1 MPLIPR
7 RSWSTRLKHSCRCSP
22 RCGTALMISWPKQ
35 FTTLMEE
42 QSYVINSF
50 DVSFHEGLAFFGIDE
65 LFVRPIGLGTNFLG
79 ITAKKS
85 TDIKYEGQFAVD
97 WLDHNVLI
105 FRDRAI
111 RIVSLLRPGYTRE
124 IYNGSKE
131 VRNIVVSTRGFFFA
145 WIENDNNIRR
155 MSKDSLQAPIVHTEK
170 SKIFCMTLD
179 EETKRFFYY
188 IGGQGFT
195 LQRSVRAG
203 GGKKNKGKKTSP
215 PPPNRTRTTTSS
227 STQRTSKVA
236 TRRNGRAPFGCEGV
250 KSEPVQVAK
259 YRGAVFVI
267 LQEETKDNNG
277 DFIYRLGQVMR
288 SGEFKEIVENPNWR
302 ITSVLKSTG
311 IDANVADLCG
321 RQLNRCPY
329 LCVHVSEDQAR
340 CLCRD
345 DAPGCTDHPMTVPAD
360 ERTSTVA
367 AAIQRQSYVVTTLI
381 VVLLPVVFLL
391 AYCLYTNY
399 LAADEEVAGEGG
411 SSTASSLSAG
421 SAVGSAIGAPADNA
435 LKQQQKPSGA
445 LHALINWAGLGS
457 ADVSSSL
464 LEGEEGE
471 LKMGQQSTI
480 GGRNTSTVAAA
491 TAAPEPS
498 SAVSEVAESEPPKKR
513 KKRHKHRH
521 KQKTAA
527 KSSAT

>member
-1 MPLIPR
+1 M
-7 RSWSTRLKHSCRCSP
+7 
-22 RCGTALMISWPKQ
+22 
-35 FTTLMEE
+35 
-42 QSYVINSF
+42 
-50 DVSFHEGLAFFGIDE
+50 
-65 LFVRPIGLGTNFLG
+65 GTNFLG

-203 GGKKNKGKKTSP
+203 GGKKNKGKKT
-215 PPPNRTRTTTSS
+215 TTTAKPDKDYYFVLY
-227 STQRTSKVA
+227 SKDFE
-236 TRRNGRAPFGCEGV
+236 GRYPPEREGSVRVRGV

-367 AAIQRQSYVVTTLI
+367 AAVQRQSYVVTTLI

-411 SSTASSLSAG
+411 SSTGSSLSAG
-421 SAVGSAIGAPADNA
+421 SAVGSAIGAPVDNA
-435 LKQQQKPSGA
+435 LKQQQQKPSGA

-457 ADVSSSL
+457 ADVSSSII
-464 LEGEEGE
+464 EGEEGE
-471 LKMGQQSTI
+471 LIGQKMSTI
-480 GGRNTSTVAAA
+480 GGRNTSTVAAV

-521 KQKTAA
+521 KQRTAA

>member
-1 MPLIPR
+1 MR
-7 RSWSTRLKHSCRCSP
+7 EGWSC
-22 RCGTALMISWPKQ
+22 I
-35 FTTLMEE
+35 FEE
-42 QSYVINSF
+42 SN
-50 DVSFHEGLAFFGIDE
+50 LTFF
-65 LFVRPIGLGTNFLG
+65 FFSLGTNFLG

-203 GGKKNKGKKTSP
+203 GGKKNKGKKTS
-215 PPPNRTRTTTSS
+215 TTTAKPDKDYYFVLY
-227 STQRTSKVA
+227 SKDFE
-236 TRRNGRAPFGCEGV
+236 GRYPPEREGSV
-250 KSEPVQVAK
+250 RVRGIKSEPVQVAK

-367 AAIQRQSYVVTTLI
+367 AAVQRQSYVVTTLI

-421 SAVGSAIGAPADNA
+421 SAVGSAIGAPVDNA

-480 GGRNTSTVAAA
+480 GGRNTSTVAAV